1 MDLSSLSNE
10 ELMAIA
16 GVSSAP
22 TTRQPRGLRNNNPLN
37 LEATVNWTGM
47 QGNDGRFA
55 VFPDLETGVAA
66 ADRNL
71 QTYAN
76 KHGLNTVSGVINR
89 WAPPSENDSRAYA
102 QTVAQKLG
110 VGPDDPLDMSDP
122 QVRRAMLDAMA
133 DVENGQN
140 VDLGAAMPEQQAQD
154 LTGFSDE
161 ELMRIAGIEPP
172 KAPAAPPKKP
182 QTVARSANGG
192 VTVEALGEDPT
203 IAQDAWS
210 GLTQPFRDLRRTI
223 SAGVRQ
229 QTERAMAGPP
239 SLMEAAKQ
247 TGADLVNTAGLAGQV
262 LGLTSAPLQA
272 IIRPV
277 ARGVNRYAPT
287 MYETPGLKASLQ
299 GQAPRAL
306 NPQERQ
312 AAIEGVINTAL
323 SAAQPPKP
331 RPMRPTVAKPQSLEE
346 VKAASDAAWDAVD
359 ASGYRFSKSD
369 LDALSADVNRILS
382 EAGPELYPNAQ
393 AMVRRIDDLAMRG
406 ELSPAQANRLR
417 SQIGEK
423 LLAPGSTEVS
433 VGGAIKGRLDEMIDG
448 AGDPNLARARDLY
461 ARQKKMEEVVKRVES
476 ADIQADT
483 NLSGAGQSLSRQKKL
498 KPLIDPK
505 SPQRIRNLTPEEAR
519 ALSGVVR
526 GTPGSN
532 ATRYAGQILKN
543 RFLQGVVT
551 VPTFGVA
558 PVAMDV
564 AGTLALKASEASQ
577 AKRLQNLLDLMSVGG
592 TKPTPVPPPTVSYTG
607 PLPTVGPT
615 SGSGLVPILSAR
627 GITGVGVTAAP
638 LTRVPS
644 SRSESQSGKKER
656 TSPPRK
662 RKRTE

>member
-1 MDLSSLSNE
+1 
-10 ELMAIA
+10 
-16 GVSSAP
+16 
-22 TTRQPRGLRNNNPLN
+22 
-37 LEATVNWTGM
+37 
-47 QGNDGRFA
+47 
-55 VFPDLETGVAA
+55 
-66 ADRNL
+66 
-71 QTYAN
+71 
-76 KHGLNTVSGVINR
+76 
-89 WAPPSENDSRAYA
+89 
-102 QTVAQKLG
+102 
-110 VGPDDPLDMSDP
+110 
-122 QVRRAMLDAMA
+122 
-133 DVENGQN
+133 
-140 VDLGAAMPEQQAQD
+140 
-154 LTGFSDE
+154 
-161 ELMRIAGIEPP
+161 
-172 KAPAAPPKKP
+172 
-182 QTVARSANGG
+182 
-192 VTVEALGEDPT
+192 
-203 IAQDAWS
+203 
-210 GLTQPFRDLRRTI
+210 
-223 SAGVRQ
+223 
-229 QTERAMAGPP
+229 
-239 SLMEAAKQ
+239 
-247 TGADLVNTAGLAGQV
+247 
-262 LGLTSAPLQA
+262 
-272 IIRPV
+272 
-277 ARGVNRYAPT
+277 

-323 SAAQPPKP
+323 SAAQPAKP
-331 RPMRPTVAKPQSLEE
+331 RPMRPTAAKPQSLEE

-526 GTPGSN
+526 GTPWSN

-543 RFLQGVVT
+543 RFLQGVAAL
-551 VPTFGVA
+551 PSYGA
-558 PVAMDV
+558 GSVAMDV

-627 GITGVGVTAAP
+627 GITGAGVTAAP

-644 SRSESQSGKKER
+644 AQSEPRSGKKAR